1 MRRAEAG
8 AGRMRRF
15 ADLDYAVGSWN
26 RMRRVVARLEATTRG
41 FDARYIV
48 ISLTGAPRHLYEGT
62 YCAHG

>member
-1 MRRAEAG
+1 
-8 AGRMRRF
+8 MRRF